1 MADTRAWGSV
11 ALTVLPTG
19 TLLLAGAVRA
29 PKASRTLG
37 SILETADRNTQ
48 RWRHDA
54 TMTAEITR
62 LIGVYGVSG
71 QPDHAAPTIES

>member
-1 MADTRAWGSV
+1 MTDTRRVGFR

-19 TLLLAGAVRA
+19 TLLLAAAARA
-29 PKASRTLG
+29 PKASRTLR

-48 RWRHDA
+48 RWRHDV

-62 LIGVYGVSG
+62 LIGTAGVSG